1 MVNSVVEHLHPI
13 ARFGLLVVQARFVQF
28 GSAALG
34 VAGRLVAGRLV
45 VGRLV
50 VGRLVVGRLV
60 VGRFVVGRFVVGRLV
75 AGRLVA
81 GRLVAG
87 RLVVGCVVAGR
98 LVVGCFVVGWTAHL
112 EGPYDALT
120 FRSRLLDWLSVVPA
134 GPFGGTPLLSQE
146 RSLSIPRYDP

>member
-1 MVNSVVEHLHPI
+1 M
-13 ARFGLLVVQARFVQF
+13 
-28 GSAALG
+28 
-34 VAGRLVAGRLV
+34 AGRLVAGRLV
-45 VGRLV
+45 VGC
-50 VGRLVVGRLV
+50 
-60 VGRFVVGRFVVGRLV
+60 FV

-87 RLVVGCVVAGR
+87 RLVAGR